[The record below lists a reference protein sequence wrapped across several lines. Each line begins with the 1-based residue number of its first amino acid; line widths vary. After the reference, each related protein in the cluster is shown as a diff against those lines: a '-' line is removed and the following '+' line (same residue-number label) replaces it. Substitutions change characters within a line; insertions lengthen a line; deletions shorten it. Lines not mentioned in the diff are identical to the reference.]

1 VFVAL
6 NIFNICLIALIHTLA
21 MFVAVNT
28 FDTSLIAFTAL
39 VHTLLFQARVF
50 VAVNTFHISPLP
62 LLL

>member
-6 NIFNICLIALIHTLA
+6 NIFNIGLIAFTALIHTLA

-39 VHTLLFQARVF
+39 VHTLVL
-50 VAVNTFHISPLP
+50 
-62 LLL
+62 